1 MSILPRK
8 LRVLEWL
15 LVLHLLI
22 SGARGMFEQQEH
34 KEQVKMGL
42 QCAPGCKPLFIGD
55 RNCDP
60 ECNTEACQWDG
71 GDCEDKWELRRMLV
85 MGEFYES
92 VHHVEYH
99 AVAPDGI
106 MKQLTMEQGR
116 KWEGIE
122 VGEADAP
129 DWRELVCDNDDKN
142 IEGGT
147 WEGKVWHSDAV
158 HIGRRGLKPTTL
170 F

>member
-71 GDCEDKWELRRMLV
+71 GDCEDK
-85 MGEFYES
+85 Y
-92 VHHVEYH
+92 
-99 AVAPDGI
+99 GI